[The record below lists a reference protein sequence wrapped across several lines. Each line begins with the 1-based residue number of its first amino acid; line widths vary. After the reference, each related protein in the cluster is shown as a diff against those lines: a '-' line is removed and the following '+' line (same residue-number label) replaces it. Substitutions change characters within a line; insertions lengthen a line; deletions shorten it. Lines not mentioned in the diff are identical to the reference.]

1 MKIKNVYPICKTPW
15 WSLLFSDEM
24 HKEIKTSFHYFSS
37 GSDTLQLIMKKTS
50 FVKKKKRSVILK
62 TSVILLLSR
71 VVTHI

>member
-1 MKIKNVYPICKTPW
+1 M
-15 WSLLFSDEM
+15 LFSDEM

-50 FVKKKKRSVILK
+50 FVKKKKREQ
-62 TSVILLLSR
+62 SVILLLSR